1 MTKKI
6 LYVIFAQLWCLAMMA
21 QVNPIAGVYS
31 YKNADGA
38 QGTIRVATGTGG
50 QIYFDAESVTASGNT
65 ASLKPADGAWVK
77 LAGKRATY
85 SHRFNDCTYTLT
97 LDFNEADGTLTAKEN
112 YSKWAPIFGS
122 GASLAGTYKK
132 ESGTVGD
139 TRGYLYSVMGDG
151 TLGLTRGGRYCGTVR
166 IPESVKMA
174 DGSEKTVSTIRK
186 RAMQVPTYEKS
197 ANALREVYVPST
209 VTMVGVDAFAGN
221 SQLQKVEYDNPRS
234 VYVEAGAYMGCPNL
248 QLTPATPIYGYCN
261 YYNNEDRAAAYAKFM
276 FPIGKKMTGEELAQY
291 KWACFKHWH
300 NRIGNPVASNMDDDN
315 CMPAFSDWRKVKG
328 YIFSLRDPKQG
339 PNMFW
344 GYDPHEAIVVMVGN
358 DYMGTHRF
366 PQYNRWR
373 YGEEAE
379 SKSPYFKQQMEKRYG
394 RKVRYS
400 YVAATLRDDGRN
412 VSVTEFEIAN
422 NEALVVIAWSRA
434 DDIICTWEK
443 RQQFEAGEGGSVW
456 NVDDDGEYG
465 IPAVLCIAEG
475 DNGALELILN
485 HQAPESVNIERLV
498 RHGDQ
503 FVEEGG
509 DQWYVWY
516 D

>member
-1 MTKKI
+1 
-6 LYVIFAQLWCLAMMA
+6 
-21 QVNPIAGVYS
+21 
-31 YKNADGA
+31 
-38 QGTIRVATGTGG
+38 
-50 QIYFDAESVTASGNT
+50 
-65 ASLKPADGAWVK
+65 
-77 LAGKRATY
+77 
-85 SHRFNDCTYTLT
+85 
-97 LDFNEADGTLTAKEN
+97 
-112 YSKWAPIFGS
+112 
-122 GASLAGTYKK
+122 
-132 ESGTVGD
+132 
-139 TRGYLYSVMGDG
+139 
-151 TLGLTRGGRYCGTVR
+151 
-166 IPESVKMA
+166 
-174 DGSEKTVSTIRK
+174 
-186 RAMQVPTYEKS
+186 
-197 ANALREVYVPST
+197 
-209 VTMVGVDAFAGN
+209 
-221 SQLQKVEYDNPRS
+221 
-234 VYVEAGAYMGCPNL
+234 
-248 QLTPATPIYGYCN
+248 
-261 YYNNEDRAAAYAKFM
+261 
-276 FPIGKKMTGEELAQY
+276 
-291 KWACFKHWH
+291 
-300 NRIGNPVASNMDDDN
+300 
-315 CMPAFSDWRKVKG
+315 
-328 YIFSLRDPKQG
+328 
-339 PNMFW
+339 
-344 GYDPHEAIVVMVGN
+344 MVGN